1 MSFKSIQSR
10 EPFSLILH
18 TETVVA
24 VQELARFRKR
34 TLPSHFLLNC
44 AITCVAPR
52 GKISLHSTKVTPK
65 AETTVSAVIGTYLAV
80 AKAEKHS
87 HTETLEERNYIL
99 PRHRARGKHFRRIF
113 PSTLLQFLSHEIR
126 SFPINS

>member
-1 MSFKSIQSR
+1 
-10 EPFSLILH
+10 
-18 TETVVA
+18 VA

-44 AITCVAPR
+44 AITCTASR

-65 AETTVSAVIGTYLAV
+65 VETIVSVVIGTYLAI

-99 PRHRARGKHFRRIF
+99 PRHRAWGNVSEENFRQPYYNFFRMRYGVFRLTYKFNRIANE
-113 PSTLLQFLSHEIR
+113 L
-126 SFPINS
+126 